1 MTAFAVLYLSHL
13 QKQGMRPPESFS
25 RWHPFPR
32 PQRQG
37 GASPPYQILLRYP
50 PPFLERNQ
58 TMKIDAK
65 SNSKSLRKE
74 DVPQPFVAVISEVRV
89 QTFEKTARSPREDK
103 DMLHFADASIK
114 PLGLNVTNKR
124 VLVAAYGDESDNWRG
139 QPVEIYVDPNVTNS
153 RGEIVGGIR
162 LRIPATTGTAA
173 IGAAP
178 APAPKAAQ
186 APRPMPALQ
195 APRSAAEVARTAA
208 EVAQAIDGLNHAQ
221 DQQNLEQWRA
231 WAAGI
236 VGTTQAQ
243 RDAMEA
249 AFDRAQERIAIAE
262 APATRRPPPR
272 G

>member
-1 MTAFAVLYLSHL
+1 
-13 QKQGMRPPESFS
+13 
-25 RWHPFPR
+25 
-32 PQRQG
+32 
-37 GASPPYQILLRYP
+37 
-50 PPFLERNQ
+50 
-58 TMKIDAK
+58 MKIVAAG
-65 SNSKSLRKE
+65 SSKNLRKE
-74 DVPQPFVAVISEVRV
+74 DVPQPFIAVISDVRV

-103 DMLHFADASIK
+103 DMLHFADPNVK

-124 VLVAAYGDESDNWRG
+124 ILVAAYGDESDNWRG

-162 LRIPATTGTAA
+162 LRIPAAAATGTAA

-178 APAPKAAQ
+178 ASAPKAAQ

-195 APRSAAEVARTAA
+195 APRSAAEVAQTAA

-236 VGTTQAQ
+236 VGTTLAQ
-243 RDAMEA
+243 RDAVEA
-249 AFDRAQERIAIAE
+249 AFDRAQERIAIAD

>member
-1 MTAFAVLYLSHL
+1 
-13 QKQGMRPPESFS
+13 
-25 RWHPFPR
+25 
-32 PQRQG
+32 
-37 GASPPYQILLRYP
+37 
-50 PPFLERNQ
+50 
-58 TMKIDAK
+58 MKIDAK
-65 SNSKSLRKE
+65 GNSKSLRKE
-74 DVPQPFVAVISEVRV
+74 DVPQPFVATISEVRV

-103 DMLHFADASIK
+103 DMLHFADPNVK

-124 VLVAAYGDESDNWRG
+124 VLIGAYGDETDNWRG

-162 LRIPATTGTAA
+162 LRIPAAA
-173 IGAAP
+173 PHAPSIGAAP
-178 APAPKAAQ
+178 VPSPKAAQ

-195 APRSAAEVARTAA
+195 APRSAAEVAQTAA

-243 RDAMEA
+243 RDAVEA
-249 AFDRAQERIAIAE
+249 AFDRAQERIAIAD
-262 APATRRPPPR
+262 APATRRPPPQ